1 MLALLFLRMSD
12 SSFAGFFGCGGAN
25 RGAGPDAASS
35 MEKQSEKIN
44 CEAANAAKRDCGSGR
59 DNSGAGIPSS
69 GTDAVREATVGEVGT
84 EEPEEPGGE
93 ELEEAEAAEAEAA
106 NEAEEEANEEAQD
119 YVPIEGGQ

>member
-59 DNSGAGIPSS
+59 DNGAGTPSS

>member
-1 MLALLFLRMSD
+1 MLALLFFRMSD

-84 EEPEEPGGE
+84 EEPDGSIHVYHHVYHATLNLGQRPRSPH
-93 ELEEAEAAEAEAA
+93 ATSRARKAA
-106 NEAEEEANEEAQD
+106 
-119 YVPIEGGQ
+119 